1 MGQIDLAIIGVGHCA
16 WSLVQG
22 VHKYANATY
31 DQTFPG
37 LTHPI
42 VGEYGIGDNNFVAAL
57 DIDAN
62 KVGLD
67 LSKAIFAEPNKTI
80 KFQDVP
86 NLGIPVQRGM
96 THDGIGKYM
105 SSVITKAPGPTDD
118 VAGLLREREVDMVVY
133 YLPVGSEEATTW

>member
-1 MGQIDLAIIGVGHCA
+1 MGQIDVAIIGVGHCA

-22 VHKYANATY
+22 VHKYASATY
-31 DQTFPG
+31 DQTIPG

-42 VGEYGIGDNNFVAAL
+42 LGEYGIGDNNFVAAL

-67 LSKAIFAEPNKTI
+67 LSKAIFAEPNNTI

-118 VAGLLREREVDMVVY
+118 VAGLLREREVDVAVY
-133 YLPVGSEEATTW
+133 YLPVGSEEATKW

>member
-1 MGQIDLAIIGVGHCA
+1 MGQISVAIIGVGNCA
-16 WSLVQG
+16 LWLVHG

-31 DQTFPG
+31 DQTIPG
-37 LTHPI
+37 LTHPLL
-42 VGEYGIGDNNFVAAL
+42 GEYGIGDINSVAAL

-67 LSKAIFAEPNKTI
+67 LSKAIFAEPNNTI